1 MAFKADYYR
10 FKESNSGCMS
20 FQGRIIND
28 ALVINPDKMDAKSI
42 YENVIQELE
51 RHISGNKDILKLMF
65 ISLVADGHALLE
77 GVPGVAKTTMTKALA
92 SAIDADFKRVQCTAD
107 LDISDIIG
115 TTFMDEQRNIKL
127 KKGPVF
133 TNILLADELNRAP
146 VKTMSGFLEVLEER
160 RVTIGGEDMGLPKP
174 FIAFATQNPLTIEG
188 TTPIPKV
195 LADRF
200 LMRISVGYPT
210 ESGEEEMIR
219 IKEKEETIDFKKVI
233 SKDEI
238 LALQQ
243 QAKSIK
249 LPDDIVQFI
258 TKVVEATRED
268 IHVVMGGSP
277 RSDIAFMNAGK
288 AKALIEGRTEVNRED
303 ILFLAKPI
311 LSHRLV
317 VRSTGGIGVNGVID
331 GIIATLS

>member
-1 MAFKADYYR
+1 MAFKADYCH
-10 FKESNSGCMS
+10 FKESNSGCMR

-28 ALVINPDKMDAKSI
+28 ALVINSDKMDAKSI

-160 RVTIGGEDMGLPKP
+160 RVKED
-174 FIAFATQNPLTIEG
+174 
-188 TTPIPKV
+188 V
-195 LADRF
+195 
-200 LMRISVGYPT
+200 
-210 ESGEEEMIR
+210 
-219 IKEKEETIDFKKVI
+219 
-233 SKDEI
+233 
-238 LALQQ
+238 
-243 QAKSIK
+243 
-249 LPDDIVQFI
+249 
-258 TKVVEATRED
+258 
-268 IHVVMGGSP
+268 
-277 RSDIAFMNAGK
+277 
-288 AKALIEGRTEVNRED
+288 
-303 ILFLAKPI
+303 
-311 LSHRLV
+311 
-317 VRSTGGIGVNGVID
+317 
-331 GIIATLS
+331 

>member
-1 MAFKADYYR
+1 MPEER
-10 FKESNSGCMS
+10 E
-20 FQGRIIND
+20 INR
-28 ALVINPDKMDAKSI
+28 LERVINNARFNKSGKMDAKSM
-42 YENVIQELE
+42 YSGVLQELE
-51 RHISGNKDILKLMF
+51 RHISGNKDILTLMF
-65 ISLVADGHALLE
+65 VSLIADGHALLE

-107 LDISDIIG
+107 LEIEDIIG
-115 TTFMDEQRNIKL
+115 STYMDEQHNVKL
-127 KKGPVF
+127 KKGPAF

-160 RVTIGGEDMGLPKP
+160 RVTIGGEDMQLPKP

-210 ESGEEEMIR
+210 EEAEEAMIR
-219 IKEKEETIDFKKVI
+219 IKEREEQIDFKKVI
-233 SKDEI
+233 NKDDI

-243 QAKSIK
+243 QAKTVK
-249 LPDDIVQFI
+249 VPDDIVKFI
-258 TKVVEATRED
+258 TTVVEATRSD

-277 RSDIAFMNAGK
+277 RSDIAFMAAGK
-288 AKALIEGRTEVNRED
+288 AKALIEGRNEVSRED
-303 ILFLAKPI
+303 ILFLARPI

>member
-1 MAFKADYYR
+1 MR
-10 FKESNSGCMS
+10 

-28 ALVINPDKMDAKSI
+28 ALVINSDKMDAKSI
-42 YENVIQELE
+42 YGNVIQELE

-115 TTFMDEQRNIKL
+115 TTFVDEQRNIKL

-160 RVTIGGEDMGLPKP
+160 RVTIGGEDLPLPKP

-210 ESGEEEMIR
+210 ESGEEEYVGEYGPFLQLYITLCVL
-219 IKEKEETIDFKKVI
+219 EGSAYYVGYVKVCGAL
-233 SKDEI
+233 DPFEI
-238 LALQQ
+238 GIYGRR
-243 QAKSIK
+243 KSLCHGCLCNSRHPFQK
-249 LPDDIVQFI
+249 RMTVCNQ
-258 TKVVEATRED
+258 
-268 IHVVMGGSP
+268 
-277 RSDIAFMNAGK
+277 
-288 AKALIEGRTEVNRED
+288 
-303 ILFLAKPI
+303 
-311 LSHRLV
+311 
-317 VRSTGGIGVNGVID
+317 
-331 GIIATLS
+331 